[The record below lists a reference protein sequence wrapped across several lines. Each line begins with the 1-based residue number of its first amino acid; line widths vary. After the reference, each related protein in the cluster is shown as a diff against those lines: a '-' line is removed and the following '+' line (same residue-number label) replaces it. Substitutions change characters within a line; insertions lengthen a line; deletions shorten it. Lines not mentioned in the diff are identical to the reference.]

1 MRTATK
7 LAGVAAIAVAA
18 LALSACSGG
27 GSAAPSPTKTTAAPG
42 SVSLRMTTWTADPTQ
57 LALFKSIA
65 DSYKTTH
72 PEIKDITFDSLP
84 FADYTTTLTT
94 QIAGGQQP
102 DLAWVMETDAPDF
115 VSSGAL
121 APLTDVLKGTKGYD
135 YGDISTDT
143 TKLWNTNGQ
152 LYAYPF
158 STSPFV
164 VFANDDILAAAGE
177 PTSAD
182 LKAQGKWDW
191 DDIAKIG
198 AEVNAKTGKQGMV
211 IRDFDYL
218 TWSNLATVWDAFGA
232 APWSSDGKTC
242 TFTSKQMTAAFTY
255 LHDAIFTQHAMPGP
269 GVKADF
275 FAGDSAFTVTQ
286 ISRAT
291 LLTGSFKWNVLTLP
305 KGPSGQQNVVG
316 QAGVGVM
323 AKSPHKQEA
332 EDFLAYFTNPTNGK
346 QLAAFFPPPR
356 KSLLNA
362 TTLAATNKKLSAQQ
376 IDDVVIQSFKGAV
389 TKPSHANSAEIAAKV
404 KTALDPMWQADA
416 NVGSVLKGVC
426 TAVAPLLKS

>member
-18 LALSACSGG
+18 LALSACSSG
-27 GSAAPSPTKTTAAPG
+27 APAPAKTTAAPG

-65 DSYKTTH
+65 DSYKSTH

-84 FADYTTTLTT
+84 VADYTTTLTT

-102 DLAWVMETDAPDF
+102 DLAWVLETDAPDF
-115 VSSGAL
+115 VTSGAL

-143 TKLWNTNGQ
+143 TKLWNTGGQ

-177 PTSAD
+177 PTSAE
-182 LKAQGKWDW
+182 LQSQGKWDW

-198 AEVNAKTGKQGMV
+198 AQVNAKTGKQGMV
-211 IRDFDYL
+211 IRDFNYV
-218 TWSNLATVWDAFGA
+218 TWTNLATVWDSFGA

-242 TFTSKQMTAAFTY
+242 TFTSTKMEAAFTY
-255 LHDAIFTQHAMPGP
+255 LHDAIFTQHAFPGP
-269 GVKADF
+269 GVNADF
-275 FAGDSAFTVTQ
+275 FSGDSAFTVTQ
-286 ISRAT
+286 ISRAS
-291 LLTGSFKWNVLTLP
+291 LLNNSFKWNALPLP
-305 KGPSGQQNVVG
+305 KGPAGQQNVVG

-332 EDFLAYFTNPTNGK
+332 EDFLAYFTNPTNAK
-346 QLAAFFPPPR
+346 QLAQYFPPPR
-356 KSLLNA
+356 TSLLNA
-362 TTLAATNKKLSAQQ
+362 TTLAATNKTLSKQQ
-376 IDDVVIQSFKGAV
+376 IDDVVISSFKDAT

-416 NVGSVLKGVC
+416 NVDSVLKNVC